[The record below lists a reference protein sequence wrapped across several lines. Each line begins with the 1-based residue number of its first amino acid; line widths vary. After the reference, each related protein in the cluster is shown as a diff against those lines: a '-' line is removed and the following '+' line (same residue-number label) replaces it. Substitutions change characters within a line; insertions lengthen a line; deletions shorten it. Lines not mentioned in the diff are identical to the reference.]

1 MMLLMV
7 ALTWCMIGTVEG
19 AVERG
24 RDRPAEGTVDTGE
37 VPSFRDKQGET
48 SVLSH

>member
-7 ALTWCMIGTVEG
+7 ALTWCMMGTVEG

-24 RDRPAEGTVDTGE
+24 RDRVAEKILKIGE
-37 VPSFRDKQGET
+37 VLSFGDK
-48 SVLSH
+48 

>member
-1 MMLLMV
+1 MV

-24 RDRPAEGTVDTGE
+24 RDRLDEETFDIGE
-37 VPSFRDKQGET
+37 VR
-48 SVLSH
+48 SVREK